1 MKKIKIINES
11 YETFIEVE
19 FYNCLIEEAFESALK
34 LSKKKKKNVLY
45 RFNGVNLKFTPSSTI
60 EEITEYY
67 KTTKE
72 VVRNNN
78 LNSLEFQ
85 RALELSMVKK

>member
-1 MKKIKIINES
+1 MKKIIHNS
-11 YETFIEVE
+11 YETFI
-19 FYNCLIEEAFESALK
+19 
-34 LSKKKKKNVLY
+34 
-45 RFNGVNLKFTPSSTI
+45 
-60 EEITEYY
+60 
-67 KTTKE
+67 E